1 MKTILTLALAA
12 VAVAAAPAPTHA
24 ADPIVLRFA
33 YPAPPQGPANQW
45 GFTPW
50 AQEVLAASNGTVEVK
65 IFPGGSIADF
75 NKVYDRVLNGV
86 ADIGYGI
93 FGPVSTE
100 FPKAMV
106 ASLPF
111 EATNVE
117 EAALALWR
125 LYDKGVI
132 ADELGRVKPLALF
145 NFSDTGLHTRKPIK
159 TMADVQGLK
168 LSVGTRA
175 LGEMMERL
183 GATPIQLPPS
193 EYYSSNQRGLID
205 GSATSWPAL
214 LPFKLQEV
222 TNFHL
227 DVGFGQAPAFVV
239 MNKESFAKLPEAGRK
254 AIDSLSGES
263 FTRRMAGAAMR
274 METEFRAAVAAMPN
288 QTISKLDPAEEK
300 RWAQRVAPVTEHW
313 IKTTPNGAAVLAA
326 YRAEIVKARAEL
338 AK

>member
-1 MKTILTLALAA
+1 MKTLIAGLLTLAGLTLASF
-12 VAVAAAPAPTHA
+12 PSR
-24 ADPIVLRFA
+24 ADDPVVLRFA

-50 AQEVLAASNGTVEVK
+50 SEEIQKASGGAVEVK

-111 EATNVE
+111 EATSVV

-125 LYDKGVI
+125 LYDTGVI
-132 ADELGRVKPLALF
+132 ADELARVKPLALF

-175 LGEMMERL
+175 LGEMMEKL

-214 LPFKLQEV
+214 IPFKLQEV
-222 TNFHL
+222 TNYHL
-227 DVGFGQAPAFVV
+227 DVAFGQAPAFVV
-239 MNKESFAKLPEAGRK
+239 MNKESFAKLPQAGQK
-254 AIDSLSGES
+254 VIDSLSGES
-263 FTRRMAGAAMR
+263 LTRRMAGAAMR
-274 METEFRAAVAAMPN
+274 METEFRATVAGLPN
-288 QTISKLDPAEEK
+288 QTINKLDPAEEK
-300 RWAQRVAPVTEHW
+300 RWAQRVAPVTEDW
-313 IKTTPNGAAVLAA
+313 IKATPNGAAVLAA
-326 YRAEIVKARAEL
+326 YRAEIAKARAEV

>member
-1 MKTILTLALAA
+1 MKAILPLALAA
-12 VAVAAAPAPTHA
+12 LAISAAPAPA
-24 ADPIVLRFA
+24 ADPVVLRFA

-50 AQEVLAASNGTVEVK
+50 SEEVHKASDGAVEVK

-75 NKVYDRVLNGV
+75 NKVYDRILNGV
-86 ADIGYGI
+86 ADLGYGI

-125 LYDKGVI
+125 LYGNGVI

-159 TMADVQGLK
+159 TMADLQGMK

-175 LGEMMERL
+175 LGEIVEKL
-183 GATPIQLPPS
+183 GATPVQLPPS

-214 LPFKLQEV
+214 VPFKLQEV
-222 TNFHL
+222 TTHHL
-227 DVGFGQAPAFVV
+227 DVAFGQAPAFVL
-239 MNKESFAKLPEAGRK
+239 MNKDSFAKLPEAGRK

-263 FTRRMAGAAMR
+263 FTRRMAGAATR
-274 METEFRAAVAAMPN
+274 METENRATVAALPN
-288 QTISKLDPAEEK
+288 QSISKLDPAEEK
-300 RWAQRVAPVTEHW
+300 RWAQRVAPVTEDW
-313 IKTTPNGAAVLAA
+313 VKATPNGAAVLAA

-338 AK
+338 KK